1 MLKDV
6 TQKTLGIINR
16 RPLFSAS
23 IAGSL
28 LTLTYAPFDCWIVG
42 FISFYMLLTLL
53 ENAATVVKAA
63 LYGFVFGFFYFATS
77 LYWIGI
83 ALTVDIGTFFWL
95 LPFAVCGIPTLLAVF
110 IALLAA
116 MAKGLSSSRM
126 CLGLVFA
133 ILWPVTELLRSKIPF
148 EFPWHHI
155 AYTLS
160 NHQNLLQISHCL
172 GVSLT
177 SLFVMLIFVTPFVA
191 KRNYSI
197 LACVVLLSVW
207 GIGVYRNHQAIEE
220 TYDLNLR
227 LVQPCLHDFHMGDDE
242 IKLRNLQKLLSVT
255 LMDLS
260 PNVNVIIW
268 PEAALQYTLWEE
280 SKLPQKLG
288 KILPS
293 EAVLVTG
300 SDRMDAQNNVYNSL
314 VAISSSGQTLMTYDK
329 VHLVPFGEFIPY
341 RSLLFFMKKITDGI
355 GDFSRGVPPTEST
368 DYDPLTTA
376 FYPLICY
383 EVLFPLAD
391 SANSKKWLLNI
402 TNDAWFGNSL
412 GPYQHLAMARFK
424 AVSEGMSLVRVANNG
439 ISAVISPYGTV
450 QQSLGLNV
458 EGVIDAKLPK
468 SLERNQNCRL
478 FTKYAN
484 LLLYMIAAIVMLAC
498 VAKKSINSKK
508 FPGD

>member
-1 MLKDV
+1 MFRNAK
-6 TQKTLGIINR
+6 QKALGMINL
-16 RPLFSAS
+16 RPLLASS

-28 LTLTYAPFDCWIVG
+28 LTLTYAPFDCWIIG
-42 FISFYMLLTLL
+42 FISFYILLNIL
-53 ENAATVVKAA
+53 ENSTTIAKAA
-63 LYGFVFGFFYFATS
+63 LYGFVFGVFYFATS

-95 LPFAVCGIPTLLAVF
+95 LPFAVCGIPALLAVF

-116 MAKGLSSSRM
+116 ASKSFSSSRM
-126 CLGLVFA
+126 SLGLLFA

-155 AYTLS
+155 AYTVS
-160 NHQNLLQISHCL
+160 NHQNLLQISCCL

-177 SLFVMLIFVTPFVA
+177 SLCVMLVFITPFVA
-191 KRNYSI
+191 NRIYSTI
-197 LACVVLLSVW
+197 ACITLLSIW
-207 GIGVYRNHQAIEE
+207 GFGVYRNHQAIDVP
-220 TYDLNLR
+220 YDINVR

-242 IKLRNLQKLLSVT
+242 IKLRNLQKLLAIT
-255 LMDLS
+255 LTDLR
-260 PNVNVIIW
+260 PDVNVIIW

-288 KILPS
+288 SILPP
-293 EAVLVTG
+293 EAILVTG
-300 SDRMDAQNNVYNSL
+300 ADRIDSQSNVYNSL
-314 VAISSSGQTLMTYDK
+314 VAISHTGQTLITYDK

-341 RSLLFFMKKITDGI
+341 RSFLFFMKKITDGI
-355 GDFSRGVPPTEST
+355 GDFSRGAPPVASKAN
-368 DYDPLTTA
+368 DALATA

-391 SANSKKWLLNI
+391 SADSKKWLLNI

-439 ISAVISPYGTV
+439 ISAIISPYGAI

-458 EGVIDAKLPK
+458 EGVIDGKLPK
-468 SLERNQNCRL
+468 SLERNHNCRL
-478 FTKYAN
+478 FSKYAN
-484 LLLYMIAAIVMLAC
+484 LLLYAIAAIVVLAC
-498 VAKKSINSKK
+498 VAKKSISSKNSSS
-508 FPGD
+508 G